1 MNGSRERIAWII
13 LIGSFFICLSLTIA
27 VPIGTQTVIQR
38 ATRSLE
44 TNVQANQGTVGILQN
59 DNETGALFAG
69 DPPHSL
75 NPNGTILT
83 NATDQALLM
92 VTTPDSEQVL
102 ARVQIYGNSTVN
114 LDVAST
120 PRYGA
125 SSGVHR
131 VGLTLNSGRLQLTIP
146 PITDRSLYF
155 SLTIPQ
161 GEAIIREPGRYSI
174 LASPAETQV
183 AVLQGQAEIETS
195 GESLILQQ
203 DQRGIIQSDA
213 SLEGPLDSE
222 RDLLVN
228 GDFGREIEEWVLLG
242 ANVEI
247 ADQPSVETG
256 VIDLAGVPTLS
267 FRRVGIG
274 HADAG
279 IRQII
284 NKDVTDFE
292 SLRFL
297 ASMTIEEQ
305 SLGVCGQQG
314 SECPIIVR
322 IEYVDANGVDQIWQQ
337 GFYAEGT
344 VGPSTPDV
352 CVACPPPLIEHQE
365 VEFQQ
370 LVFFE
375 SENLLEKLGQQG
387 ILPRTIKS
395 ITLIVSGHSFAVSIT
410 NVALI
415 AVE

>member
-1 MNGSRERIAWII
+1 MNGSRERISWII
-13 LIGSFFICLSLTIA
+13 LLGSFFICLSLTIA
-27 VPIGTQTVIQR
+27 VPIGVQTVLQR

-44 TNVQANQGTVGILQN
+44 VNVQANQGTVGILQN

-69 DPPHSL
+69 DPAHSL
-75 NPNGTILT
+75 SPNGTILT

-92 VTTPDSEQVL
+92 VTNPDTEQLL

-114 LDVAST
+114 LDEAST

-125 SSGVHR
+125 SSADHR
-131 VGLTLNSGRLQLTIP
+131 VGLTLTSGRLQLTVP
-146 PITDRSLYF
+146 PITDRSLYL

-174 LASPAETQV
+174 SASNAETQV

-195 GESLILQQ
+195 GESLILKQ
-203 DQRGIIQSDA
+203 DQRGVIQSDA
-213 SLEGPLDSE
+213 SLEGPLDAE
-222 RDLLVN
+222 RDLIVN
-228 GDFGREIEEWVLLG
+228 GNFSQGVEEWVLLG

-256 VIDLAGVPTLS
+256 VVDLAGVPTLS

-284 NKDVTDFE
+284 NEDVTDFE

-305 SLGVCGQQG
+305 SLGVCGQKG

-322 IEYVDANGVDQIWQQ
+322 IEYVDANGVDQIWQL

-352 CVACPPPLIEHQE
+352 CVACPPPLNVHQE
-365 VEFQQ
+365 VGFQQ

-375 SENLLEKLGQQG
+375 SDNLLEKLGQQG

-395 ITLIVSGHSFAVSIT
+395 ITLIVSGHSFDVSIT
-410 NVALI
+410 NLALI
-415 AVE
+415 AEE